1 MGFIDGTVVPIAM
14 PAIRSTLGATLNQ
27 ATWINNAYMVTLASL
42 ILTGGAFGDRFGLGR
57 VFSIGILLFMASS
70 LFCTV
75 APNPDALILARLAQ
89 GAGAALMIPGSLA
102 MISRAYPRDI
112 RGRAIGMWAAGSAV
126 TTAAG
131 PIVGGLMLSLG
142 GPEMWRWIFGI
153 NLPLGLVALVLVR
166 YGIKQ
171 DARRPDQP
179 VDIVGAALAAAGLG
193 GLAWTLT
200 RLEGRD
206 TGIDTLLIGV
216 AGAVAIVLFFAQE
229 HRTRY
234 PMMPLDLF
242 RNGTFSAA
250 NAATFALYFG
260 MSAILFFLPMLV
272 VAGWGITEIEATVAF
287 APMSAF
293 IALLSTRFGRAADR
307 FGPGRVISAG
317 AALVA
322 FGYALLAIV
331 VPSQNY
337 WFGIIPA
344 MTVVGFG
351 MGVVIAPLSAAVMG
365 AVLDAR
371 SGIASGINN
380 ALSRIAGLIAVAAMG
395 SLASYIYGVAGGDL
409 SYGETVRTTGH
420 VQAMEAAFA
429 AIAWVSATLAA
440 TSSVLAL
447 VFIRNTP
454 GAQSSAR
461 L

>member
-260 MSAILFFLPMLV
+260 MSAILFSFRCWSSQ
-272 VAGWGITEIEATVAF
+272 AGVS
-287 APMSAF
+287 PRS
-293 IALLSTRFGRAADR
+293 R
-307 FGPGRVISAG
+307 P
-317 AALVA
+317 
-322 FGYALLAIV
+322 
-331 VPSQNY
+331 PSPLRRCQ
-337 WFGIIPA
+337 
-344 MTVVGFG
+344 
-351 MGVVIAPLSAAVMG
+351 PLSLCYPPDLAAPPTG
-365 AVLDAR
+365 SGPAVSFRRVRHWWPSAMPFW
-371 SGIASGINN
+371 
-380 ALSRIAGLIAVAAMG
+380 LSSFQA
-395 SLASYIYGVAGGDL
+395 
-409 SYGETVRTTGH
+409 RTTGSGS
-420 VQAMEAAFA
+420 FP
-429 AIAWVSATLAA
+429 
-440 TSSVLAL
+440 
-447 VFIRNTP
+447 R
-454 GAQSSAR
+454 
-461 L
+461 